1 MGQEKE
7 IIKGLNGLGLGL
19 LNICLKLEIVL
30 TMSQREMSQQRA

>member
-7 IIKGLNGLGLGL
+7 TTNGLNGLGL

-30 TMSQREMSQQRA
+30 TMSQREMSQQMA